1 MRDLPVN
8 LSGYRLMVSE
18 APVVKTRQDD
28 KGEDVIVTDRVSGDP
43 HYVVS
48 LFAKPR
54 EAGPSGRRARGEE
67 IKVTLLQAPDG
78 GIDEGD
84 FVELIAPVVNA
95 YEIRDGDRFSSGL
108 SFKANALSPIGS

>member
-1 MRDLPVN
+1 MRDLPVD

-18 APVVKTRQDD
+18 APAVKMRQGD
-28 KGEDVIVTDRVSGDP
+28 KGEDVIVTDRISGEP

-67 IKVTLLQAPDG
+67 IKVTLLQAPAD
-78 GIDEGD
+78 GIDEGSI
-84 FVELIAPVVNA
+84 VELVAPVVNA

-108 SFKANALSPIGS
+108 SFKASAISAV